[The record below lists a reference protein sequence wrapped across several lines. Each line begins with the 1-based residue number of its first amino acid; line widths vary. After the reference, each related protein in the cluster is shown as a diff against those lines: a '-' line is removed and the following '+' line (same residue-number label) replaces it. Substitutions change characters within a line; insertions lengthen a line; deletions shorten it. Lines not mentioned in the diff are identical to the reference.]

1 MDNLSV
7 TRIENALVKPWLL
20 ERHYARRM
28 CSITYAFG
36 LYDGEELVG
45 VCTFGSPASPPLC
58 KGVCGEHNRDFVL
71 ELNRLV
77 VDERRT
83 KNTLSWFVSK
93 CLGMLPPSIVVSYA
107 DTSQGH
113 HGYIYQA
120 TNWLYTG
127 LSAKRQERYDVNNP
141 DKHSRT
147 IWHQTG
153 VQVEFA
159 YRDRP
164 QKHRYIYFTGS
175 KRQKR
180 KWRKELNYEV
190 LPYPKGDNTRYEINP
205 IYSQPRLF

>member
-93 CLGMLPPSIVVSYA
+93 CLDMLPPSIVVSYA

-175 KRQKR
+175 KKQKR
-180 KWRKELNYEV
+180 KWRKELNYDV

>member
-7 TRIENALVKPWLL
+7 SRIENALVKPWLL

-58 KGVCGEHNRDFVL
+58 KGVCGEHNRDYVL

-93 CLGMLPPSIVVSYA
+93 CLGMLPPSIIVSYA

-175 KRQKR
+175 KKQKR
-180 KWRKELNYEV
+180 KWRKELNYDV